1 MHFSCIGLHVI
12 LLWCSQ
18 SQLITKKSMTMKKQI
33 RKLAVPLLVV
43 AALQS
48 TDVHAQLGKLKDK
61 LKEATGNKGSEQPVK
76 VTTSEGVAGKVE
88 NPVNSV
94 AQQAADAAGSS
105 FAVIRKKY
113 EAGKM
118 TVVSN
123 EDPKTAVTEVP
134 AFLTF
139 TNDYRKPEE
148 DVKTFTG
155 NDFVYATLKLPR
167 KLTEYLPAANAD
179 DLEYY
184 RVVVKAWPDYDQYRD
199 VESNLKLNKKADFP
213 LTYDRNVVLFGILPQ
228 QEFYDHFGEKYMKDE
243 KFATP
248 ADAVKGYSAIL
259 ANPIV
264 FEIAEMMKN
273 VPDGK
278 QIIHVHVQI
287 TAKMR
292 GSTFRRLEEIRGAFE
307 VEVDNSAKERYAG
320 IVEAMGEYKLSNHY
334 AAELSIANQT
344 ISEAAEAEML
354 KNMSPR
360 DRERYQIAKRSPD
373 GYMAAYKGPKA
384 TITVQ
389 MDGQRGK
396 EAKIWISW
404 PDGGE
409 GKEAGNSSFMLF
421 PGATRSK
428 TKQIPVGAKV
438 TMNGRTLIDKV
449 SGNQTVT
456 VYWYY

>member
-1 MHFSCIGLHVI
+1 MKISIG
-12 LLWCSQ
+12 
-18 SQLITKKSMTMKKQI
+18 
-33 RKLAVPLLVV
+33 KLA
-43 AALQS
+43 ALMISFGIFLS
-48 TDVHAQLGKLKDK
+48 TAHAQLNKLKDK
-61 LKEATGNKGSEQPVK
+61 VKIPGSGGGSEQPVK

-88 NPVNSV
+88 NPAANVTQDASV
-94 AQQAADAAGSS
+94 ADGSS
-105 FAVIRKKY
+105 FTAIRKKY

-118 TVVSN
+118 TIVSN
-123 EDPKTAVTEVP
+123 EDPKPNIADVP

-139 TNDYRKPEE
+139 TNDYRKPEA
-148 DVKTFTG
+148 DIKSFTG
-155 NDFVYATLKLPR
+155 NDFVYATLKLPK
-167 KLTEYLPAANAD
+167 KLSEYLPGPESD
-179 DLEYY
+179 DVEYY
-184 RVVVKAWPDYDQYRD
+184 RVVVKAWPEYDQYRD

-213 LTYDRNVVLFGILPQ
+213 LAYDKNVVMFGILPE

-248 ADAVKGYSAIL
+248 ADAVKGYSSIL

-278 QIIHVHVQI
+278 QIVHVHVQV
-287 TAKMR
+287 TAKLR
-292 GSTFRRLEEIRGAFE
+292 GSSFRRLEEIRGAFE
-307 VEVDNSAKERYAG
+307 VNVDNNAKEKYAG
-320 IVEAMGEYKLSNHY
+320 IVEAMGEHKLSTY
-334 AAELSIANQT
+334 YYGELSIAKQT
-344 ISEAAEAEML
+344 ISEAEEAEML

-360 DRERYQIAKRSPD
+360 DRERYQIAKKSPD

-384 TITVQ
+384 SVTVQ
-389 MDGQRGK
+389 MDAQRTK

-438 TMNGRTLIDKV
+438 TMNGRTLIEKV
-449 SGNQTVT
+449 SGNQNVT

>member
-1 MHFSCIGLHVI
+1 MKISIGKTAI
-12 LLWCSQ
+12 LIIMMAGVSLTS
-18 SQLITKKSMTMKKQI
+18 SYGQLN
-33 RKLAVPLLVV
+33 
-43 AALQS
+43 
-48 TDVHAQLGKLKDK
+48 KLKDK
-61 LKEATGNKGSEQPVK
+61 VKIPGGAKGSEQPVK

-88 NPVNSV
+88 NP
-94 AQQAADAAGSS
+94 AANVTQNVSEAAGSS
-105 FAVIRKKY
+105 FTAIRKKY
-113 EAGKM
+113 EMGKM
-118 TVVSN
+118 IVVSN
-123 EDPKTAVTEVP
+123 EDPKPNLGDVP

-139 TNDYRKPEE
+139 TNDYRKPEA
-148 DVKTFTG
+148 DVKSFSG
-155 NDFVYATLKLPR
+155 NDFVYATLKLPK
-167 KLTEYLPAANAD
+167 KLTEYLPGPESD
-179 DLEYY
+179 DVEYY

-213 LTYDRNVVLFGILPQ
+213 LAYDKNVVMFGILPE
-228 QEFYDHFGEKYMKDE
+228 QEFYDHFGERYMKDE

-278 QIIHVHVQI
+278 QIVHVHVQI
-287 TAKMR
+287 TAKLR
-292 GSTFRRLEEIRGAFE
+292 GSSFRRLEEIRGAFE
-307 VEVDNSAKERYAG
+307 VNVDNSAKEKYAG
-320 IVEAMGEYKLSNHY
+320 IVEVMGEHKLSTY
-334 AAELSIANQT
+334 YYGELSIAKQT
-344 ISEAAEAEML
+344 ISEAAEEEML
-354 KNMSPR
+354 KSMSPR
-360 DRERYQIAKRSPD
+360 DRERYQIAKKSPD

-384 TITVQ
+384 SVTVQ
-389 MDGQRGK
+389 MDAQRSK

-449 SGNQTVT
+449 SGNQNVT